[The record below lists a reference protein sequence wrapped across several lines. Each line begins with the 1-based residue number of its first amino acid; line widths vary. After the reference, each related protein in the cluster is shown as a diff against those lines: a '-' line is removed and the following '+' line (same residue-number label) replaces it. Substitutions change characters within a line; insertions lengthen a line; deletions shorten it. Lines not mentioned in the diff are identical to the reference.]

1 MGELLKGV
9 LAPPLGSRPHTR
21 QDQGVTMVMDKGI
34 GLRQT
39 YDLVD
44 LAAPYIDYWKLPFGS
59 ALLYPEERLRDKVRV
74 LRQSGLVVYPG
85 GTALEIAV
93 HQGRLDAFFTWVARM
108 GMDGVEVSD
117 GTLPMSPETRIEAIV
132 RAKGRGFHVL
142 TEVGKKAHG
151 SRFDPAEFWRAVA
164 LDREAGAEQVIV
176 EGREAGR
183 GVGIYDDDGAIDP
196 DELDRLV
203 AGSDDPARLLW
214 EAPEKEQQMSIIARF
229 GGNVGLGNVPPGE
242 ILSLECLRLGLR
254 ADTFRLVLDA
264 ETEAGSAREAA
275 V

>member
-1 MGELLKGV
+1 MGDLLKGV
-9 LAPPLGSRPHTR
+9 LAAPLGLRPHTR
-21 QDQGVTMVMDKGI
+21 QRQGVTMVMDKGI

-59 ALLYPEERLRDKVRV
+59 ALLYPEERLRDKTRV
-74 LRQSGLVVYPG
+74 LRQAGLVVYPG

-93 HQGRLDAFFTWVARM
+93 HQGRLDAFLSWVSRM

-117 GTLPMSPETRIEAIV
+117 GTLPMSLDTRLDAIA
-132 RAKGRGFHVL
+132 RAKARGLHVL
-142 TEVGKKAHG
+142 SEVGKKAQG
-151 SRFDPAEFWRAVA
+151 SRFDPAEFWRAVS
-164 LDREAGAEQVIV
+164 LDREAGSEQVIV

-203 AGSDDPARLLW
+203 AGAEDPAGLLW
-214 EAPEKEQQMSIIARF
+214 EAPEKEQQVSIIGRF
-229 GGNVGLGNVPPGE
+229 GGNVGVGNVPPGE

-254 ADTFRLVLDA
+254 SDTFKLVLEA
-264 ETEAGSAREAA
+264 ETETGEAREAA

>member
-9 LAPPLGSRPHTR
+9 LAAPLGLRPHTR
-21 QDQGVTMVMDKGI
+21 QDQGATMVMDKGI

-44 LAAPYIDYWKLPFGS
+44 VAAPYIDYWKLPFGS
-59 ALLYPEERLRDKVRV
+59 ALLYSEERLHDKVRV
-74 LRQSGLVVYPG
+74 LRQAGIVVYPG

-93 HQGRLDAFFTWVARM
+93 HQGRLDAFLSWVSRM

-117 GTLPMSPETRIEAIV
+117 GTLPMSLDTRLDSII
-132 RAKGRGFHVL
+132 RAKSRGLRVL

-151 SRFDPAEFWRAVA
+151 SRFDPTEFWRSVA

-183 GVGIYDDDGAIDP
+183 GVGIYDDDGVINPA
-196 DELDRLV
+196 ELDRLV
-203 AGSDDPARLLW
+203 AGAENPARLLW
-214 EAPEKEQQMSIIARF
+214 EAPEKEHQVSIIERF
-229 GGNVGLGNVPPGE
+229 GGNVGIGNVPPGE
-242 ILSLECLRLGLR
+242 VLALECLRLGLR
-254 ADTFRLVLDA
+254 ADTFKLVLDA
-264 ETEAGSAREAA
+264 EREAGGEREAA